1 MQLISGKVKIING
14 PFPPADLALSC
25 EKLKIQGQ
33 LSHAHKLILL
43 FLPSRRRL
51 PRPPPTQSAASIICT
66 TALTLSFNLPRSRSP
81 CFCFHNTPHLNSFK
95 SRPPLLLKSSSPTH
109 THTSLFFYLQVT
121 RLNSTHRFLYLHFF
135 RNPKMKF
142 LSLSALAIVAVVN
155 AQTPTPD
162 ACILTCAEQACPSEF
177 SGANV
182 TDYSCFCTT
191 GTAQII
197 GCLNANCTAADLT
210 TAEELAT
217 AVCGGKHPL
226 QPSPPSYSG

>member
-1 MQLISGKVKIING
+1 
-14 PFPPADLALSC
+14 
-25 EKLKIQGQ
+25 
-33 LSHAHKLILL
+33 
-43 FLPSRRRL
+43 
-51 PRPPPTQSAASIICT
+51 
-66 TALTLSFNLPRSRSP
+66 
-81 CFCFHNTPHLNSFK
+81 
-95 SRPPLLLKSSSPTH
+95 
-109 THTSLFFYLQVT
+109 
-121 RLNSTHRFLYLHFF
+121 
-135 RNPKMKF
+135 MKF

-217 AVCGGKHPL
+217 AVCGGKPPIPPTTPPFIQWL
-226 QPSPPSYSG
+226 TRFLGGNSTAPAPAPAPASNGTASTSSGSSSPQTTVTSSTKVAPGGTSTGSSTAKASSAASSSSASNSNVVIGNGGIAGVLALAVALAVAVGVVA